1 MWHEAF
7 CMVEDGARY
16 APSLPRVM
24 RCVLLHPPP
33 CKTLHVTTS
42 IGTPLCYCFVA
53 GGKIRAK
60 AGKFKRDPK
69 LQLFGGIWP
78 NFVAN
83 SGCNRRNSDLVP
95 KNTQGHGRPTFFFQC
110 RFAFFRESKNAF
122 HQNIEKAG
130 TRERT
135 CWNTESNTRKIKFPS
150 IHTPAAKSN
159 DGLPQLYK
167 IPQFTINK
175 PTKWPSPQ
183 PFWQLSI
190 RSITIHVVYFNVKN
204 FGWITTVYQKK
215 VTMSPPLTAFFVKV
229 CNFNQMLPNI
239 YKRLQKML

>member
-1 MWHEAF
+1 MWQEAF
-7 CMVEDGARY
+7 YMVEDGARC

-215 VTMSPPLTAFFVKV
+215 SDHKPPTYSIFGKSL
-229 CNFNQMLPNI
+229 
-239 YKRLQKML
+239 

>member
-1 MWHEAF
+1 MASH
-7 CMVEDGARY
+7 VSHVVRL
-16 APSLPRVM
+16 SLTMHLV
-24 RCVLLHPPP
+24 
-33 CKTLHVTTS
+33 
-42 IGTPLCYCFVA
+42 IGTLLCYCFVA

-190 RSITIHVVYFNVKN
+190 RSITLFISTVK
-204 FGWITTVYQKK
+204 YE
-215 VTMSPPLTAFFVKV
+215 
-229 CNFNQMLPNI
+229 
-239 YKRLQKML
+239 